1 MTELCFQLK
10 GSVATILL
18 LELHR
23 YTADAFAEQLQQKV
37 DKAPQLLLQSPIVIS
52 LDKLRDVAEELDLQ
66 ALLNQCRSLGL
77 QPIGFR
83 ACPRFDEAIR
93 ATGMAVLPQTSG
105 RSGAVLRELL
115 PPGEAS
121 SGEVTSRAAANSDPG
136 IPVVSPFNRLP
147 SKVIS
152 QPVRSGQQVYARDCD
167 LIVMAHISEGAEILA
182 DGNIHVYGGLRGRA
196 LAGVQGDSSARIFCH
211 SLEAEL
217 VAVAGNFMLS
227 EDFRDKVWKQAVQVC
242 LRGEKLCIEPL

>member
-18 LELHR
+18 LEVHH
-23 YTADAFAEQLQQKV
+23 YTADAFAEQLRQKI

-52 LDKLRDVAEELDLQ
+52 LDKLREGGDEVDFP
-66 ALLNQCRSLGL
+66 ALLSQCRELGL

-83 ACPRFDEAIR
+83 DCSGFEEAIR
-93 ATGMAVLPQTSG
+93 ATGMAILPHTSG

-115 PPGEAS
+115 PADDHGVPAPAS
-121 SGEVTSRAAANSDPG
+121 AASGSAAAPAGSQLT
-136 IPVVSPFNRLP
+136 RLP
-147 SKVIS
+147 SKIMT

-167 LIVMAHISEGAEILA
+167 LIVMSHISEGAEVLA

-196 LAGVQGDSSARIFCH
+196 LAGVQGDTSARIFCH

-227 EDFRDKVWKQAVQVC
+227 EDFRDKVWKKPVQVC
-242 LRGEKLCIEPL
+242 LNGEKLCIEPL